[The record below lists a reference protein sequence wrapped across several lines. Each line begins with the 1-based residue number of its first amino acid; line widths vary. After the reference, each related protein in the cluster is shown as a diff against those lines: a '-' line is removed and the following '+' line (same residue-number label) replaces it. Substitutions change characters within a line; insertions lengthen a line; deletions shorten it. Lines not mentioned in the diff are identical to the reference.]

1 MNSRLIYISLIA
13 IFSLL
18 TSCGTKK
25 NTATSRFY
33 QAFTTRYNVYF
44 NGEQHYLEQIKKM
57 EEEYDD
63 DYSGIIYIHP
73 AEAYADPKSPQ
84 PSSDFNRTIEKMQR
98 LSLSTL
104 YKKRPKKNRKED
116 A

>member
-18 TSCGTKK
+18 TSCSTKK

-44 NGEQHYLEQIKKM
+44 NGEQHYLEQIKKNGR
-57 EEEYDD
+57 
-63 DYSGIIYIHP
+63 GI
-73 AEAYADPKSPQ
+73 
-84 PSSDFNRTIEKMQR
+84 
-98 LSLSTL
+98 
-104 YKKRPKKNRKED
+104 
-116 A
+116 